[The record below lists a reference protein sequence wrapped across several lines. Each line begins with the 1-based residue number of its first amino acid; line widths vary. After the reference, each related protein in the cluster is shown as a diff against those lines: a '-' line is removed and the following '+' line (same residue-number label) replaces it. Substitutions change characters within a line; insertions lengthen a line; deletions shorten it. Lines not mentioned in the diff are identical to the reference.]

1 MNIPFSVSY
10 NLYILAIS
18 SDHDISLRIY
28 RILLATAAVDAGS
41 ETGVG
46 YAQGM
51 DCVATG
57 LLACIRDGEVSSE
70 LAEEECFT
78 LFNVILHS

>member
-1 MNIPFSVSY
+1 MNPHIS
-10 NLYILAIS
+10 AIS
-18 SDHDISLRIY
+18 LEHDISLRIY
-28 RILLATAAVDAGS
+28 RVLLATAAVDAG

-57 LLACIRDGEVSSE
+57 LLACIRDGEVTSE
-70 LAEEECFT
+70 LAEEECFR
-78 LFNVILHS
+78 LFNVVLHS